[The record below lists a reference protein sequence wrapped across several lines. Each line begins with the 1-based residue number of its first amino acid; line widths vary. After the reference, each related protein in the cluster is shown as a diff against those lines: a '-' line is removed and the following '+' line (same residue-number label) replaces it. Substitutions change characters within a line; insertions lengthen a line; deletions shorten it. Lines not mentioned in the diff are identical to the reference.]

1 MGETQTVVI
10 VGGVAG
16 GASTAARLRRLRED
30 MNIIVLERSGYVSFA
45 NCGLP
50 YHLSST
56 IVDRNDLLLQT
67 PQSLRERFRLDV
79 RVRSEVTAIDRA
91 HRTLTVTDLDT
102 GNEYV
107 QAYDALVLSPGAAP
121 IVPDIPGAHRGLV
134 LRDIEDLDRMLERL
148 TDARSVVVVGGGFIG
163 LEAAENLNE
172 AGKSVTVVE
181 MADQLLAPLD
191 VEMARPLER
200 ELARHGVTVE
210 LSNSVVAIDE
220 GTAKLADGRVIPA
233 DLVVFAIGVRPDGK
247 LAAAAGLP
255 IGTRGGIVV
264 DANQQTMDPHI
275 WAVGDAVEKI
285 DLLDGSATLTP
296 LANIANRQGRRAADD
311 IAGVPSRVRASQG
324 TAIVK
329 LFDTTAATTGWNE
342 KRLRAANRPYLAIHT
357 HPNDHAAY
365 YPGASTMALKL
376 LIDPTNGNIL
386 GAQAVGPDGVDKR
399 IDVIATAMRAG
410 LRATD
415 LIDLELAYAPPFGSA
430 KDPINQLGYIAEN
443 RLSGLSAAVDW
454 SEVDALVADGWTL
467 LDVRGEDEF
476 ADGSIPGAV
485 NIPLDELRTQLH
497 RVHGQRVVVYCRV
510 GQRAHVA
517 ARLLAENGVDVRNL
531 DGGWL
536 TWRDAH
542 AAFEPH
548 HTASIAEVELGQL
561 TRT

>member
-1 MGETQTVVI
+1 
-10 VGGVAG
+10 
-16 GASTAARLRRLRED
+16 

-67 PQSLRERFRLDV
+67 PESLRERFRLDV

-91 HRTLTVTDLDT
+91 HRTLAVTDLDT

-148 TDARSVVVVGGGFIG
+148 TDARNVVVVGGGFIG
-163 LEAAENLNE
+163 LEAAENLSE
-172 AGKSVTVVE
+172 AGKNVTVVE
-181 MADQLLAPLD
+181 MANQLLAPLD
-191 VEMARPLER
+191 IEMARPLEQ
-200 ELARHGVTVE
+200 ELARNGVAVE
-210 LSNSVVAIDE
+210 LSNSVVGIDDDV
-220 GTAKLADGRVIPA
+220 AHLADGRTIPA

-247 LAAAAGLP
+247 LAEAAGLP

-311 IAGVPSRVRASQG
+311 IAGLPSRVRASQG

-342 KRLRAANRPYLAIHT
+342 KRLRAANRAYLAIHT

-365 YPGASTMALKL
+365 YPGASTMAIKL
-376 LIDPTNGNIL
+376 LIDPADASIL
-386 GAQAVGPDGVDKR
+386 GAQAVGADGVDKR

-454 SEVDALVADGWTL
+454 AEVDALSADGWTV
-467 LDVRGEDEF
+467 LDVRGNDEF
-476 ADGSIPGAV
+476 ADGSIPGAI
-485 NIPLDELRTQLH
+485 NIPLDDLRSELH
-497 RVHGQRVVVYCRV
+497 RLHGQRVVAYCRV

-517 ARLLAENGVDVRNL
+517 ARLLAENGIDVRNL

-542 AAFEPH
+542 AAFEPDH
-548 HTASIAEVELGQL
+548 SASITAMELGQL